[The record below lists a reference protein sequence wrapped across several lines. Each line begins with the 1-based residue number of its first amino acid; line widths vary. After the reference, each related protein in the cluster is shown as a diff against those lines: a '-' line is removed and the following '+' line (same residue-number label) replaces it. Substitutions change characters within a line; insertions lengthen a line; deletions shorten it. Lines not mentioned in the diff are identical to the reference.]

1 MMVRSIKVQDYSSG
15 KEYVYG
21 DKSGSWQS
29 IIAVN
34 GKVNAGPQTGPGNAG
49 TYEKKQTDSSAFKA
63 PSNSGW
69 TSSTD
74 KSKPP
79 STSGSYSS
87 PSSGAN
93 TGQPARII
101 NSSFPSSDSPP
112 SSGF

>member
-34 GKVNAGPQTGPGNAG
+34 GKVNAGPQSGPGNAG
-49 TYEKKQTDSSAFKA
+49 TYEKKQSGAFKA

-74 KSKPP
+74 KGKQP
-79 STSGSYSS
+79 SNSGPCSS

-93 TGQPARII
+93 TM
-101 NSSFPSSDSPP
+101 
-112 SSGF
+112 